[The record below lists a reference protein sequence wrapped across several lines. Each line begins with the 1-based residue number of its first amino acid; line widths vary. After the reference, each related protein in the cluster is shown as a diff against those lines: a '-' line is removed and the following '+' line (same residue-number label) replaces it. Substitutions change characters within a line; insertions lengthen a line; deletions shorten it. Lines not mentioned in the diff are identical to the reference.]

1 MLNRLQELNEEILK
15 RNLHNKKEYDKHLLI
30 RKLLQDKNCFQKLTI
45 EQAYAVLR
53 DLYIEEQNLKQIYM
67 SLI

>member
-45 EQAYAVLR
+45 E
-53 DLYIEEQNLKQIYM
+53 
-67 SLI
+67 